1 MPDYSTI
8 TNFCNNIPNMKGNYL
23 VFLIRK
29 IVNWFLV
36 MNQNSDSDADYDD
49 LLQDPEALCI
59 LNLVFGTVLTW
70 NINSLIC
77 VFIRG

>member
-1 MPDYSTI
+1 
-8 TNFCNNIPNMKGNYL
+8 MKGNYL

-59 LNLVFGTVLTW
+59 LNLVFGTVLT
-70 NINSLIC
+70 L
-77 VFIRG
+77 